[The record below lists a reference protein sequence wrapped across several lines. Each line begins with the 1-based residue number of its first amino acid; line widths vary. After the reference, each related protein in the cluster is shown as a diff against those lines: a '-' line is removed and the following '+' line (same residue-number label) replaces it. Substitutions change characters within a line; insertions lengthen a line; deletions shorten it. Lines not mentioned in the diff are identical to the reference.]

1 VPIYEYNCENC
12 GDDFECLVF
21 RTDEPVTC
29 PKCGKGG
36 PKKKM
41 SSFGFSVGYKSGSS
55 SNSSSGS
62 GCAGCS
68 SSNCSSCS

>member
-21 RTDEPVTC
+21 RSDEKVNC
-29 PKCGKGG
+29 PKCGDEH

-41 SSFGFSVGYKSGSS
+41 SSFGFSTGRKFTSSGSS
-55 SNSSSGS
+55 G
-62 GCAGCS
+62 GCAGCT
-68 SSNCSSCS
+68 SSNCASCH